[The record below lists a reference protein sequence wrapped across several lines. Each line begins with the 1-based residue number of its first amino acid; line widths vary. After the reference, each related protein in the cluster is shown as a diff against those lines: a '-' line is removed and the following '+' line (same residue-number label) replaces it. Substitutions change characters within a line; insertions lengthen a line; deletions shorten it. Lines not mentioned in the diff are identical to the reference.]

1 MVILLIPRSAT
12 NLWLCKLFGSKAAFS
27 AFFVLCSKAEQ
38 ETRNVFNNFTAY
50 RLGKFLLDVAWRYC
64 PLFYFENASEMLGE
78 PRVSSLQIFDCR
90 NFVCKNSTER
100 IKKTLQTSPLPPKK
114 DLGTKKTKSTS
125 WTLYWKERADLTQ
138 IDAKFV
144 GHWKVN

>member
-90 NFVCKNSTER
+90 NFICKNSTER
-100 IKKTLQTSPLPPKK
+100 IKKHYKHPPSPQRKIYERHEKSPLE
-114 DLGTKKTKSTS
+114 DSVL
-125 WTLYWKERADLTQ
+125 ERAGRS
-138 IDAKFV
+138 DANWRKIRWSLK
-144 GHWKVN
+144 G